1 MSVLKAIDQQGVERQ
16 AVPVANAQSRT
27 GLPPESYLTL
37 ITSLRAFDRLCE
49 SWTELENHCAKP
61 PSVFQSYD
69 WCRKWSDVYAAP
81 DSENEIFIV
90 AGYQQNQLVFVWPMV
105 KRSRRGLTILTWM
118 TQPIGQYG
126 DILCDAVIDCEQWL
140 GAATTFIKAM
150 KAADC
155 MHLRHVRENANC
167 ANHAQQHWHDGKL
180 NERAPMMDLSQFK
193 SEADYDT
200 RYDAQ
205 QRRRRRRIQ
214 KKLEDVGPLK
224 FENLFNEVAEAAI
237 DAAVAEKLNW
247 LSNKGRLN
255 DVLGSEKHAV
265 LLKQFI
271 QDENCNLRTV
281 VLHLTAGGKP
291 VSWEVG
297 FCYRGTHYAY
307 LLSHQRELIDH
318 SPGRLMLDYAE
329 RHAIASGL
337 STFDLMAPYDSYK
350 DSFASSMVQVN
361 DYYLPLTLKGAAYAH
376 SYLSLLRPI
385 LRSTYQRVPV
395 PILRLLKRLLRH

>member
-1 MSVLKAIDQQGVERQ
+1 MSVLKVIDQHEVGLQ
-16 AVPVANAQSRT
+16 AVPAANAQSRT
-27 GLPPESYLTL
+27 GLPPASYLTL
-37 ITSLRAFDRLCE
+37 ITSFRAFDRLCE

-69 WCRKWSDVYAAP
+69 WCRKWSDIYAAP

-90 AGYQQNQLVFVWPMV
+90 AGYQQNQLVFVWPMA

-126 DILCDAVIDCEQWL
+126 DILCDADVDCEQWL
-140 GAATTFIKAM
+140 GAATTFIKTM

-167 ANHAQQHWHDGKL
+167 AAHAQRHWHDGKL

-193 SEADYDT
+193 SEADYDA

-205 QRRRRRRIQ
+205 QRRRRRKIQ
-214 KKLEDVGPLK
+214 KKLEDIGALK
-224 FENLFNEVAEAAI
+224 FDKLHGDSAETAI
-237 DAAVAEKLNW
+237 DAAISEKLNW
-247 LSNKGRLN
+247 LSDKGRIN
-255 DVLGSEKHAV
+255 NVLGSTQHAT
-265 LLKQFI
+265 LLKNFFRGTSHRLQ
-271 QDENCNLRTV
+271 TV

-291 VSWEVG
+291 VSWEIG

-329 RHAIASGL
+329 RDALASGL
-337 STFDLMAPYDSYK
+337 STFDLMAPYDPYK
-350 DSFASSMVQVN
+350 DSFASGMVKVN
-361 DYYLPLTLKGAAYAH
+361 DYYLPFTFKGAAYGYG
-376 SYLSLLRPI
+376 YLGLLRPW
-385 LRSTYQRVPV
+385 LRGAYQRMPV
-395 PILRLLKRLLRH
+395 PLLRLLKRLLLQ